1 MPRFGLRAIDM
12 AAPAILPSTPF
23 LPSEPAV
30 SAQTAKTSTC
40 YASIRGAP
48 GRRFSSAPHPPKQG
62 EPIVNHLRSFL
73 EAAVVRP
80 PSETQQPAF
89 SLGMHLKDG
98 AAKRLEWKAL
108 EAEISRAEAVTSQT
122 RSGLS
127 PRARQRYL
135 LDLRGSLSRAVYD
148 LLKDERCED
157 KDMRSYVSDILVW
170 ADSQNARKAIAQEAI
185 AAYIQKFRFKPEES
199 YRYPI
204 IILAT
209 EKAGLHS
216 AQEPC
221 GMPKQR
227 NTGDHVLFLESW
239 REAVTGEAE
248 VLTVVGDSAASMK
261 DSLEAVLE
269 GSDHHWVSA
278 PILIVFYASHDSV
291 ITANLSSIRHLC
303 DANDINLCVDGP
315 GLAFLA
321 QAARPSD
328 PNECL
333 QNADILLTNPGSWFG
348 FDDCAFI
355 SIHSQ
360 PPSSPFRNSAYVR
373 VPQVTTITTKIHRE
387 DQRQENA
394 VACVTKLW
402 TVISQIGVPRIREK
416 VDEVTHRA
424 EALIYQMR
432 NLRSLTTSYEG
443 VGCVVRFSYQ
453 LSTSER
459 GFSKIEE
466 AEILSAINRSLYE
479 FASNE
484 AKEVQVFLV
493 VVENT
498 SVLQFSPLRLLN
510 AGTFWVPNDD
520 QIRRFS
526 FALRQKAEFYHFCR
540 TGALVFMERV
550 SLCSDIEPLEDSEV
564 TEDVLHW
571 YAGFRVVP
579 YEWQDTWINS
589 SSGRHIVTTLTKM
602 LVSELSDSFV
612 TLVMNSPS
620 LQQLLESCSSDI
632 RDASKAIS
640 SKNIGRQRISN
651 PFNKFLRGVSGTK
664 NSLDQTIVDLPFS
677 FYIHYDD
684 ATFNAPFVSVEP
696 RAKYPINSASRHA
709 CAAAEIIVAVLQ
721 VVLQR
726 YRKGNNIESLDHNL
740 PDRSP
745 ERRET
750 AVPPELSKK
759 SEIDQP
765 DHQEAQAIHES
776 TLEESE
782 VTSTDANGIEG
793 DGFVSASSTP
803 AGGGELN
810 SDKPRG
816 FGNRKETHPHR
827 CETQRQEEGQD
838 DVENSCESVVED
850 VMKEG
855 ISRTG
860 SPHISLSETQTHLS
874 NDTRSRI
881 SWLGLVTTE
890 HLSSDA
896 DSEGSDEE
904 YLGDDDDEGTLNEED
919 DSSLPEDG
927 SDYQDTD
934 SSNHSSENESS
945 DIQSSE
951 DSTEEGYSDN
961 EESEEESET
970 SCSGSDSQSD
980 HETPVLEAIHNSK
993 TEAETVPELMN
1004 ENASRSIWLPAWF
1017 GDRWIKR
1024 TSQELAPNVLDTKL
1038 RQTNDET
1045 ILSRIEARR
1054 HRAPHRREMTTVACL
1069 STETDESESTIS
1081 SDTNQS
1087 STTQCSDESNPQISN
1102 QTNNRRKENV
1112 GKPSRASTTLRP
1124 WGWWKQK
1131 PNTSSESDGTSDSWE
1146 GRRDRRRVDNVSSSS
1161 SYDHSNAPSV
1171 HSSEYSSS
1179 NSQNSDGGSESENET
1194 NQAASESSSSSA
1206 NYSDNLSGTERE
1218 FRSYWLP
1225 FLGYYMSSNHRNSSN
1240 DEGVPPVS
1248 NRHRSPNRHKRY

>member
-816 FGNRKETHPHR
+816 F
-827 CETQRQEEGQD
+827 
-838 DVENSCESVVED
+838 
-850 VMKEG
+850 
-855 ISRTG
+855 
-860 SPHISLSETQTHLS
+860 
-874 NDTRSRI
+874 
-881 SWLGLVTTE
+881 
-890 HLSSDA
+890 
-896 DSEGSDEE
+896 
-904 YLGDDDDEGTLNEED
+904 
-919 DSSLPEDG
+919 DG